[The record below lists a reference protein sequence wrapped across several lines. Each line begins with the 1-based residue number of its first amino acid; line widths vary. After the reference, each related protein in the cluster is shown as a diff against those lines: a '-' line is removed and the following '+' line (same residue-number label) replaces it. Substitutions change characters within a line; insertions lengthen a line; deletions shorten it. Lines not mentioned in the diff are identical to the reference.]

1 MHCYD
6 YPHPAVTVDM
16 VLFTVRDG
24 QLQLLLIRRGAE
36 PHRGKWALPGGFV
49 EMDEGLE
56 QAARRELEEET
67 GVSAGYLEQLYTFGA
82 PGRDPRERVITV
94 AYLALLPAMRLPP
107 RAASDAEAAAW
118 FAIDALPPLAFDH
131 REIVTM
137 AQQRLQDR
145 VDHST
150 LVFHLLP
157 AEFTLSQL
165 QSVYEAIQQQ
175 SLDKRNF
182 RKRML
187 AREQIEES
195 GGVSREGRQ
204 RPARL
209 YRLIHPDSASC
220 RSEPQK

>member
-1 MHCYD
+1 M
-6 YPHPAVTVDM
+6 
-16 VLFTVRDG
+16 L
-24 QLQLLLIRRGAE
+24 
-36 PHRGKWALPGGFV
+36 
-49 EMDEGLE
+49 
-56 QAARRELEEET
+56 
-67 GVSAGYLEQLYTFGA
+67 
-82 PGRDPRERVITV
+82 
-94 AYLALLPAMRLPP
+94 LPP

-131 REIVTM
+131 REIIIM
-137 AQQRLQDR
+137 AQQRLRSGLDT
-145 VDHST
+145 ST
-150 LVFHLLP
+150 IAFQLLP
-157 AEFTLSQL
+157 VEFALSQL

-182 RKRML
+182 CKRML

-195 GGVSREGRQ
+195 GGVNREGRQ